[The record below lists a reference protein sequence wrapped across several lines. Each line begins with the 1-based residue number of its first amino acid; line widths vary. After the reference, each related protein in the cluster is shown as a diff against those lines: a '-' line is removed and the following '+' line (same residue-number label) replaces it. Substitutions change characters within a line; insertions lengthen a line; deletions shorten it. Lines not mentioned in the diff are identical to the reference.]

1 MASREIL
8 KDLYKDYFKVGVA
21 CEHINGRFT
30 NHEIGNP
37 DKEKLMVEQFS
48 SMTFANELKPAY
60 NMGVKSLERR
70 EDYLP
75 FEINPYAVKML
86 DFAREHGM
94 KVRGH
99 VMVWHSQCAN
109 EAFCVGYEPVTFPT
123 DPELLKEKPFLKHFE
138 KLNPVCY
145 VSRETMLKRLESYIN
160 NLLEYMYK
168 NNYAD
173 VIYAW
178 DVVNEAI
185 ELEDKQETGLR
196 NSYWYQVI
204 GDDFIYWAFKYAHD
218 AVERLAKEY
227 ASQYGIDS
235 TDENALKTI
244 KPSLFYNDYNEFM
257 PAKRDAIIA
266 ALKREGHGHGS
277 IISEGLIDGI
287 GMQGHLS
294 DNSNLAEY
302 EEALMMYSELVDEVQ
317 VTELDVKCTC
327 TNINAEY
334 YQAVFYKELF
344 DMFVRC
350 NKAGAK
356 LTSVTLWGLTD
367 DNSWIRDANPL
378 LFRGDLSTKRSFD
391 ALVYVIKGGTL
402 GEPEVI
408 KLNLSDR
415 NIDFEGENYDLA
427 AAGVKM
433 RGFGRMEITDKTSH
447 SGSHSLSQEA
457 RFDGWSQMAVD
468 VSDFIGLTI
477 KFSAWVKCPAEYI
490 TLNATEGEPL
500 IIKVPGSEDW
510 TLVETTYRVPDKV
523 HSMFIT
529 FGSIEKEPDK
539 YSPIFVDDIKISL
552 VGLQEG
558 FEAEHNIALIRGV
571 GHLPVLSTTAK
582 ESRTPNGKSLLV
594 TRHEKDATVKF
605 SVASFAG
612 NKIKVRAYVKTE
624 DSVIK
629 MGLDTTSSVELT
641 CIDNIKGEWNFLET
655 ETYIP
660 ADVNSAEIY
669 ISTNGNADYYIDDVL
684 VTMA

>member
-8 KDLYKDYFKVGVA
+8 KDLYRDYFKMGAA
-21 CEHINGRFT
+21 CEHINERFT

-37 DKEKLMVEQFS
+37 AKENLMCEQFN

-60 NMGVKSLERR
+60 NMGVNSPEKR
-70 EDYLP
+70 EDFLP
-75 FEINPYAVKML
+75 FVINPMAVKML
-86 DFAREHGM
+86 DFAKNRGM

-99 VMVWHSQCAN
+99 VMVWHSQCAK
-109 EAFCVGYEPVTFPT
+109 EAFCAGYEPVTIPT
-123 DPELLKEKPFLKHFE
+123 DPEVLKEKPFLKHFE
-138 KLNPVCY
+138 KLDPVCY
-145 VSRETMLKRLESYIN
+145 VSREIMLKRLESYIN
-160 NLLEYMYK
+160 NLLTYMYE
-168 NNYAD
+168 NNYAN

-218 AVERLAKEY
+218 AVNRLSKEY
-227 ASQYGIDS
+227 ATKYGINPD
-235 TDENALKTI
+235 DESALKAI
-244 KPSLFYNDYNEFM
+244 KPSLFYNDYNEYM
-257 PAKRDAIIA
+257 PLKRDAIIA

-277 IISEGLIDGI
+277 VISEGLIDGI

-294 DNSNLAEY
+294 DNSNLKEY
-302 EEALMMYSELVDEVQ
+302 EEALMMYSELVDEVH

-327 TNINAEY
+327 TNVNAEY

-350 NKAGAK
+350 NKKGAK

-378 LFRGDLSTKRSFD
+378 LFHGDLSTKRSFD
-391 ALVYVIKGGTL
+391 ALVYVIKGGDL
-402 GEPEVI
+402 GEPEII
-408 KLNLSDR
+408 KLDLSDR
-415 NIDFEGENYDLA
+415 NIDFEGDNFDLQ

-447 SGSHSLSQEA
+447 SGSHSLAQEA
-457 RFDGWSQMAVD
+457 RFDGWSQIAVD

-477 KFSAWVKCPAEYI
+477 NFSAWVKCPAEYI

-500 IIKVPGSEDW
+500 VAKVPGSDEW
-510 TLVETTYRVPDKV
+510 TKLDVTYKVPDKV
-523 HSMFIT
+523 HSMFLT
-529 FGSIEKEPDK
+529 FGSVEKEADK
-539 YSPIFVDDIKISL
+539 YSPIYVDDISVKL
-552 VGLQEG
+552 VGLVEG
-558 FEAEHNIALIRGV
+558 FEGEDNIALIRGV

-582 ESRTPNGKSLLV
+582 ETRTAGGKSLLV

-605 SVASFAG
+605 SVASFVG
-612 NKIKVRAYVKTE
+612 KKIKIQAYVKTE
-624 DSVIK
+624 DTVVK
-629 MGLDTTSSVELT
+629 MGIDTTTSTELT
-641 CIDNIKGEWNFLET
+641 AIKTVKGEWNLIEAET
-655 ETYIP
+655 EIP
-660 ADVNSAEIY
+660 DNLNSADIY
-669 ISTNGNADYYIDDVL
+669 IATDGSADYYVDDIL
-684 VTMA
+684 VVIK